1 MPWPIFQHCSG
12 LFDYIII
19 RATTFIQM
27 HEDCQGGFST
37 PKNNRQGPFQPLNI
51 CSQLYLYGIFVVAPP
66 KLSLFNSI
74 YCLFQVNC
82 SHFSRKCLI

>member
-1 MPWPIFQHCSG
+1 MPWPIFPHCSG

-37 PKNNRQGPFQPLNI
+37 PKNNRQSPFPPLYI
-51 CSQLYLYGIFVVAPP
+51 CYYIYMEYLWLPP
-66 KLSLFNSI
+66 QIEPLQFYLLPVSG
-74 YCLFQVNC
+74 
-82 SHFSRKCLI
+82 

>member
-1 MPWPIFQHCSG
+1 MPWPIFPHCSG

-51 CSQLYLYGIFVVAPP
+51 CSQLYLYGIFVVALIFLIQIEP
-66 KLSLFNSI
+66 LQFFSLPGSG
-74 YCLFQVNC
+74 
-82 SHFSRKCLI
+82 